1 VTIEVTEAHDYDLVG
16 RVVDR
21 PERRAASAARA

>member
-1 VTIEVTEAHDYDLVG
+1 VTEAHDYDLVG

-21 PERRAASAARA
+21 PERRTAATA

>member
-1 VTIEVTEAHDYDLVG
+1 VTEAHDHDLVG

-21 PERRAASAARA
+21 PERRAVASA